1 MTPKRRGFGCRSA
14 VIDPDASGR
23 RVADVCGLGSNCVCH
38 RAVCPPSSRPGRA
51 AQHGNGILQR
61 QSGKRRS
68 PWGRTGCHPK
78 GWEASRERRRRG
90 LAGRGCEHGA
100 ATPELEKPA
109 GPSLS
114 LGGGPGTPGLG
125 NLASEPGE
133 DEFLLLRPQAVALV
147 TAAPGPDAR
156 SWWLRLRRETQG
168 AAGPGAEGQGQCGK
182 PSAPPQ
188 PGLGGHG
195 WGDTWPHRCQGLLM
209 RSLVGDAE
217 VSQDLVAQGGWS
229 FEKGFQALPQE
240 SR

>member
-1 MTPKRRGFGCRSA
+1 MVWGQTVSVTELCALLVP
-14 VIDPDASGR
+14 
-23 RVADVCGLGSNCVCH
+23 GLGGQPNMATGFCRGNQVRGGH
-38 RAVCPPSSRPGRA
+38 PGVGRA
-51 AQHGNGILQR
+51 ATQ
-61 QSGKRRS
+61 KD
-68 PWGRTGCHPK
+68 GRPP
-78 GWEASRERRRRG
+78 
-90 LAGRGCEHGA
+90 GRGGGGGWRDEAVSMGA